1 MGSHVVV
8 WSHGGMESLEFR
20 RSRDGCR
27 IAIAPG
33 PGMHKKKFDDAVKT
47 VMEHMADNR
56 DVLVHC
62 REGTDESGCLV
73 CFVFAVIFRT
83 AMSGTY

>member
-1 MGSHVVV
+1 
-8 WSHGGMESLEFR
+8 MESLEFR

-73 CFVFAVIFRT
+73 CFVFAVVFRT
-83 AMSGTY
+83 EMSGTY